1 MIALFGIHVSNL
13 PLADLKGHI
22 ELDLSQAEKMT
33 GLFTENSVVL
43 VEGEVSRD
51 EQKFHV
57 KALAYPPSQPR
68 SKALALHPQL
78 NLAARS
84 VPVRTAWRSIDDTN
98 QFWQRA
104 LLTRG

>member
-1 MIALFGIHVSNL
+1 
-13 PLADLKGHI
+13 
-22 ELDLSQAEKMT
+22 MT

-78 NLAARS
+78 NCAARS
-84 VPVRTAWRSIDDTN
+84 VPVRSRDCLVLWTYLI
-98 QFWQRA
+98 WQRA
-104 LLTRG
+104 RLTRG

>member
-1 MIALFGIHVSNL
+1 
-13 PLADLKGHI
+13 
-22 ELDLSQAEKMT
+22 MT

-84 VPVRTAWRSIDDTN
+84 VPVSQVNVTRDRDLPNLA
-98 QFWQRA
+98 RA
-104 LLTRG
+104 PPTRGSWP